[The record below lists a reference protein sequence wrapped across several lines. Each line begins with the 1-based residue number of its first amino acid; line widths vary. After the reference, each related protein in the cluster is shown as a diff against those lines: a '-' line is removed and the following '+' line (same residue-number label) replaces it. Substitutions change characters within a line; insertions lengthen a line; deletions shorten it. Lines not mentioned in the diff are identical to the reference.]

1 MEVTARLDSMS
12 LLVLVPGMGGWL
24 WEKVGLC

>member
-12 LLVLVPGMGGWL
+12 LPVLAPGTGGWL